1 MWVLF
6 SAAPPKS
13 PDLSLAA
20 PIIPN
25 HPSLHPQVRRRSG
38 RDAFIGVVGVVVVG
52 RCRRARARARPRAHV
67 RLASKRRR
75 ALWAERPRGVRRRGL
90 RFERGALRSRRRRAA
105 SRDRARMQPARHRPR
120 ACPPWRA
127 RRDARERWRR
137 RRRTLSAAAPTGGA
151 RGGARARLTP
161 LHTARVTSSRQ
172 SFVSISPPLTHTAA
186 RARLLALTHARS
198 RRVVAVAATAAATDD
213 ARDDSSGGNVRAPYI
228 TARTRRHL
236 ARHSSFR
243 SPLPLARARRRSV
256 AYSRSRA
263 RGRGTWRCGGGG
275 GGGGGGG
282 CGGGGGSAN

>member
-1 MWVLF
+1 MRWVLF

-13 PDLSLAA
+13 PDLALTA
-20 PIIPN
+20 PIPS
-25 HPSLHPQVRRRSG
+25 HPSLHRQVRRRSG

-52 RCRRARARARPRAHV
+52 RCRRARAQARPRPHV

-75 ALWAERPRGVRRRGL
+75 ALQAERPRGVQRCGL
-90 RFERGALRSRRRRAA
+90 RLSTALRSRRRRAA
-105 SRDRARMQPARHRPR
+105 SRNRARMQPARHRPR

-127 RRDARERWRR
+127 RRDTRERWR
-137 RRRTLSAAAPTGGA
+137 RRRTLSAAAPTDGA

-161 LHTARVTSSRQ
+161 LHTARVASSCQ
-172 SFVSISPPLTHTAA
+172 LFVSISPPLTHAA
-186 RARLLALTHARS
+186 AHARLLALTHARS

-256 AYSRSRA
+256 AYSCSRA
-263 RGRGTWRCGGGG
+263 RSRGTWCYGGD
-275 GGGGGGG
+275 GGGGGG
-282 CGGGGGSAN
+282 CGGGGGSASW

>member
-13 PDLSLAA
+13 PDLALTA
-20 PIIPN
+20 PIPS
-25 HPSLHPQVRRRSG
+25 HPSLHRQVRRRSG

-52 RCRRARARARPRAHV
+52 RCRRARAQARPRAHV

-75 ALWAERPRGVRRRGL
+75 ALRAERPRGVQRCGL
-90 RFERGALRSRRRRAA
+90 RLSTALRSRRRRAA
-105 SRDRARMQPARHRPR
+105 SRNRARMQPARHRPR

-137 RRRTLSAAAPTGGA
+137 RRTLSAAAPTDGA

-172 SFVSISPPLTHTAA
+172 SFVSISPPLTHAAA

-198 RRVVAVAATAAATDD
+198 RRVVAVAAAAAATDD
-213 ARDDSSGGNVRAPYI
+213 ARDDASGGNVRAPYI
-228 TARTRRHL
+228 TTRTRRHR

-282 CGGGGGSAN
+282 CGGCGGSAG